1 MDLLEYQG
9 KQLFA
14 RHDVAVPSGQPARTV
29 EDAVAVAE
37 AIGYPFVVKAQV
49 QIGGRGKLGGI
60 KVARDRAE
68 AEQHARA
75 ILGMD
80 IRGLTVHELWIE
92 QASEIASEYYASV
105 IFDRSAKAP
114 LVMLSTKGGMD
125 IEQVAEED
133 PDAIATLHV
142 DPLLGFQDFH
152 GRRLAFEA
160 GVDADVVRPVGAMLS
175 KLYEVFVSEE
185 ATLVEVNP
193 LIITPEREVRALD
206 AKVTLDANAL
216 FRHSDN
222 AGLRDLSGED
232 PQERMAKERGLTYVK
247 LDGDIGILGNGAGLV
262 MSTLDVVAQAG
273 GRPANFLDAGGGSRA
288 DAITS
293 AVEVILSDPK
303 VKAVLFNIFG
313 GITRGD
319 EVARGLIE
327 AFAQINPTVPF
338 VVRLD
343 GTNDVE
349 GRKLLA
355 DAALPNVHSEST
367 MDGAA
372 AKVVEL
378 AAGVASAGDGGGAV
392 AAGAT
397 PNGPGVAGATAN
409 GPGATA

>member
-14 RHDVAVPSGQPARTV
+14 RHGVPVPDGQPALTV
-29 EDAVAVAE
+29 EDAVSAAE
-37 AIGYPFVVKAQV
+37 AIGYPCAIKAQV

-60 KVARDRAE
+60 KIAADRAE
-68 AEQHARA
+68 AEQYARA

-92 QASEIASEYYASV
+92 GASQIESEYYASV

-125 IEQVAEED
+125 IEQVADED

-142 DPLLGFQDFH
+142 DPLLGFQEFH

-160 GVDADVVRPVGAMLS
+160 GVDADVVRPVGAMLA
-175 KLYEVFVSEE
+175 KLYEVFTAEE
-185 ATLVEVNP
+185 CTLVEVNP
-193 LIITPEREVRALD
+193 LIITPDREVKALD
-206 AKVTLDANAL
+206 AKVTLDGNAL
-216 FRHSDN
+216 YRHGEN
-222 AGLRDLSGED
+222 AELRDLSGED

-247 LDGDIGILGNGAGLV
+247 LDGDIGILANGAGLS
-262 MSTLDVVAQAG
+262 MSTLDVVAEAG
-273 GRPANFLDAGGGSRA
+273 GAPANFLDAGGGSRA

-293 AVEVILSDPK
+293 AVEVILSDDK

-313 GITRGD
+313 GITRCD
-319 EVARGLIE
+319 EVAKGLIE
-327 AFAQINPTVPF
+327 AFKQINPTVPF

-343 GTNDVE
+343 GTNGEE
-349 GRKLLA
+349 GRALLEEA
-355 DAALPNVHSEST
+355 NLPGVYAEAT

-372 AKVVEL
+372 DRVVEL
-378 AAGVASAGDGGGAV
+378 AKG
-392 AAGAT
+392 AGA
-397 PNGPGVAGATAN
+397 
-409 GPGATA
+409 

>member
-14 RHDVAVPSGQPARTV
+14 RHGVPVPSGKPARTV
-29 EDAVAVAE
+29 QEAVAAADE
-37 AIGYPFVVKAQV
+37 IGYPCVVKAQV
-49 QIGGRGKLGGI
+49 QIGGRGKAGGI
-60 KVARDRAE
+60 KVANNHEE
-68 AEQHARA
+68 AQQHAEA

-92 QASEIASEYYASV
+92 GASEIASEYYASV

-125 IEQVAEED
+125 IEQVADED
-133 PDAIATLHV
+133 PDAIARLHV

-160 GVDADVVRPVGAMLS
+160 KVDPDVVRPVGAMLA
-175 KLYEVFVSEE
+175 KLYGTFIAEE

-193 LIITPEREVRALD
+193 LIVTPDRDVKALD
-206 AKVTLDANAL
+206 AKVTLDDNAL
-216 FRHSDN
+216 FRHQEN
-222 AGLRDLSGED
+222 AELRDLSKED

-273 GRPANFLDAGGGSRA
+273 GSPANFLDAGGGSKA
-288 DAITS
+288 EAITS

-327 AFAQINPTVPF
+327 AFDQIKPTVPF

-355 DAALPNVHSEST
+355 DADLPNVHSVAT
-367 MDGAA
+367 MDEAA

-378 AAGVASAGDGGGAV
+378 ASAA
-392 AAGAT
+392 
-397 PNGPGVAGATAN
+397 
-409 GPGATA
+409 